1 MKYMYITKFDCVF
14 LKLILLGL
22 LPLAHNAQHSLV
34 AIPNADTQDDA
45 TDSLSL
51 RSFYGKNYSNPVL
64 HTRMLLVSCINCFE
78 SSDHNGLTVHDL
90 QVHIHL
96 YEYMHHHP

>member
-45 TDSLSL
+45 LISEI
-51 RSFYGKNYSNPVL
+51 
-64 HTRMLLVSCINCFE
+64 LLW
-78 SSDHNGLTVHDL
+78 
-90 QVHIHL
+90 
-96 YEYMHHHP
+96 